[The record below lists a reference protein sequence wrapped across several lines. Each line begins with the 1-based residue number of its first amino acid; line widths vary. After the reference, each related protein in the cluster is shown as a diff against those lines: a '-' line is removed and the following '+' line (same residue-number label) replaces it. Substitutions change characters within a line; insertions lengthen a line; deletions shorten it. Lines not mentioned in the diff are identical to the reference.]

1 MCAPSRGL
9 LCDCEIFANLR
20 LTFVLSSNLQEAH
33 FRWSQ
38 AALLVECGHGQLVEA
53 VSLWS
58 RLGEAAQ
65 DHQARL
71 GLGARTRSN
80 LVAAMQ
86 VGCCQHCDM
95 DW

>member
-1 MCAPSRGL
+1 M
-9 LCDCEIFANLR
+9 
-20 LTFVLSSNLQEAH
+20 
-33 FRWSQ
+33 
-38 AALLVECGHGQLVEA
+38 ECGHGQLVEA

-86 VGCCQHCDM
+86 VGSCHCDM
-95 DW
+95 EW